1 VELVLQNKEWRKVM
15 FNFSSNHK
23 TINEIHKMYGNG
35 TLIIDNTYQ
44 RRSVWSEK
52 DKIRLIETILLNLII
67 PELFFWPAETDPET
81 GESIIHIVDGQQ
93 RIKAITSFISNEF
106 KLKKQYLMEDETKES
121 YGNMFFKNLPAETRQ
136 AFWNYKLM
144 IIEIDRKATR
154 ENIVNMFRRLNLTD
168 YNLNDQEK
176 RNSISGDFAALT
188 RELSELPFWEK
199 YKLFN
204 NTDIKRMKDVEFCG
218 SLVLLYRQGIIDQTD
233 QRALNQAYEDLQNN
247 YIDAENDKCAII
259 SAIDLIKNFF
269 VSDEILKFLKR
280 KAQLYSLFSVVFF
293 MQREKIDITDSTKN
307 QLAEFVKLYSI
318 FDNNMDLSL
327 NVSNDEKKIF
337 DWLKKY
343 KLASSEGLNKH
354 TNRMIR
360 YNVLKDFLFS
370 NAPETENIQTSLYN
384 KMSALSSSSTNA
396 EPDIDE

>member
-1 VELVLQNKEWRKVM
+1 M

-247 YIDAENDKCAII
+247 YTDAENDKCAII

-327 NVSNDEKKIF
+327 NVSDDEKRIF

-370 NAPETENIQTSLYN
+370 NAPETENTQTSLYN
-384 KMSALSSSSTNA
+384 KMLALSSSSTNA

>member
-1 VELVLQNKEWRKVM
+1 M

-280 KAQLYSLFSVVFF
+280 KAQLYSLFSVVFY
-293 MQREKIDITDSTKN
+293 MQREKKDITDSTKN

-327 NVSNDEKKIF
+327 NVSDDEKRIF

-370 NAPETENIQTSLYN
+370 NAPETENTQTSLYN
-384 KMSALSSSSTNA
+384 KMLTLSSSSTNA

>member
-1 VELVLQNKEWRKVM
+1 M

-121 YGNMFFKNLPAETRQ
+121 YGNMFFKNLPVETRQ

-280 KAQLYSLFSVVFF
+280 KAQLYSLFSVVFY

-327 NVSNDEKKIF
+327 NVSDDEKRIF

-360 YNVLKDFLFS
+360 YNVLKEFLFS

-384 KMSALSSSSTNA
+384 KMLALSSSSTNA
-396 EPDIDE
+396 EPDIEE

>member
-1 VELVLQNKEWRKVM
+1 M

-121 YGNMFFKNLPAETRQ
+121 YGNMFFKNLPAKTRQ

-144 IIEIDRKATR
+144 IIEIDRRATR

>member
-1 VELVLQNKEWRKVM
+1 M

-44 RRSVWSEK
+44 RRAVWSEK

-106 KLKKQYLMEDETKES
+106 KLKKQYLMEDEPKES
-121 YGNMFFKNLPAETRQ
+121 YGNMFFKNLPAKTRQ

-144 IIEIDRKATR
+144 IIEIDRRATR

-247 YIDAENDKCAII
+247 YTDAENDKCAII
-259 SAIDLIKNFF
+259 SAIDLIRNFF

-327 NVSNDEKKIF
+327 NVSDDEKRIF

-396 EPDIDE
+396 EPDINE

>member
-1 VELVLQNKEWRKVM
+1 M

-280 KAQLYSLFSVVFF
+280 KAQLYSLFSVVFY

-327 NVSNDEKKIF
+327 NVSDDEKRIF

-384 KMSALSSSSTNA
+384 KMLALSSSSTNA
-396 EPDIDE
+396 EPDIEE

>member
-1 VELVLQNKEWRKVM
+1 M

-280 KAQLYSLFSVVFF
+280 KAQLYSLFSVVFY
-293 MQREKIDITDSTKN
+293 MQREKKDITDSTKN

-370 NAPETENIQTSLYN
+370 NAPETENTQTSLYN
-384 KMSALSSSSTNA
+384 KMLTLSSSSTNA